1 MKRPIPASPRFAPN
15 PSRPRPLLALTALA
29 AASAALIGCAPH
41 ERGTVAT
48 LAPRVQSVDG
58 AVALHNPADGRRRGI
73 ARRDDPSIRERLRE
87 GEEGTYIAE
96 ILESRDS
103 NVARWPNREGRPLRV
118 WVQPATHLD
127 GWDPAYVGIVQGAFT
142 EWAAVGI
149 PVPFRFTTDSVR
161 SDIHV
166 TWRER
171 FNEPISGKTRWARDD
186 GWWIIEGN
194 ITLALHH
201 HQGDPLGASAVRAIA
216 LHEVGHLLGLDH
228 TADISNIMTPRVRV
242 RELSDADRAT
252 LRLIYSLPAGAVR

>member
-1 MKRPIPASPRFAPN
+1 MKRPKPASTRFATI
-15 PSRPRPLLALTALA
+15 SRPSLALA
-29 AASAALIGCAPH
+29 ALVVAAAGCAGH
-41 ERGTVAT
+41 ERQAARVEG
-48 LAPRVQSVDG
+48 PRVQSMDG
-58 AVALHNPADGRRRGI
+58 TVALASPEDGRRRGSRS
-73 ARRDDPSIRERLRE
+73 RRDDPSIRERLRE
-87 GEEGTYIAE
+87 AEEGTYIAE
-96 ILESRDS
+96 ILQSRDS
-103 NVARWPNREGRPLRV
+103 NVARWPNRVGKPLRV
-118 WVQPATHLD
+118 WVQPAAHLD

-142 EWAAVGI
+142 EWSSVGI
-149 PVPFRFTTDSVR
+149 PVPFVFSTDSVR

-201 HQGDPLGASAVRAIA
+201 HQGDPLGASAVKAIA

-228 TADISNIMTPRVRV
+228 TADIANIMTPRVRV

-252 LRLIYSLPAGAVR
+252 LRLIYTLPAGAVR

>member
-1 MKRPIPASPRFAPN
+1 MFASTRFAT
-15 PSRPRPLLALTALA
+15 SIRPLLALTALA
-29 AASAALIGCAPH
+29 VGIVGCAGHDRGAVSQVGPRVH
-41 ERGTVAT
+41 SVDGTVAF
-48 LAPRVQSVDG
+48 A
-58 AVALHNPADGRRRGI
+58 NPADGRKRAAA
-73 ARRDDPSIRERLRE
+73 ARRDDPSVRERLRE
-87 GEEGTYIAE
+87 AEAGTYIAE

-118 WVQPATHLD
+118 WVQPATHLA
-127 GWDPAYVGIVQGAFT
+127 GWDPTYVGIVQGAFT
-142 EWAAVGI
+142 EWASVGI
-149 PVPFRFTTDSVR
+149 PVPFLFSTDSAR

-201 HQGDPLGASAVRAIA
+201 HQGDPLGPSAIKAIA

-228 TADISNIMTPRVRV
+228 TADIANIMTPRVRV
-242 RELSDADRAT
+242 RELSAADRAT
-252 LRLIYSLPAGAVR
+252 LRLIYTLPAGAVR

>member
-1 MKRPIPASPRFAPN
+1 MKRPNPASTRFAN
-15 PSRPRPLLALTALA
+15 PLRPSLALA
-29 AASAALIGCAPH
+29 ALVMATMGCASH
-41 ERGTVAT
+41 EPAT
-48 LAPRVQSVDG
+48 MTSSAPRIQSVDG
-58 AVALHNPADGRRRGI
+58 TVALGNPADERRRGGT
-73 ARRDDPSIRERLRE
+73 ARRDDPSVRERLRE
-87 GEEGTYIAE
+87 AEEGTYIAE

-118 WVQPATHLD
+118 WVQPASHLD

-142 EWAAVGI
+142 DWASVGI
-149 PVPFRFTTDSVR
+149 PVPFVFSTDSVR

-171 FNEPISGKTRWARDD
+171 FAEPISGKTRWARDD

-201 HQGDPLGASAVRAIA
+201 HQGDPLGPSAVKAIA

-228 TADISNIMTPRVRV
+228 TADIANIMTPRVRV
-242 RELSDADRAT
+242 RELSAADRAT
-252 LRLIYSLPAGAVR
+252 LRLIYTLPAGAVR

>member
-1 MKRPIPASPRFAPN
+1 MRFATPIR
-15 PSRPRPLLALTALA
+15 PSLALA
-29 AASAALIGCAPH
+29 ALVFATIGCAGH
-41 ERGTVAT
+41 DRGAVSHVG
-48 LAPRVQSVDG
+48 PRVQSVDG
-58 AVALHNPADGRRRGI
+58 TVALANPEAARRR
-73 ARRDDPSIRERLRE
+73 APLPRRDDPSVRERLRE
-87 GEEGTYIAE
+87 AEAGTYIAE

-127 GWDPAYVGIVQGAFT
+127 GWDPAYVGIVQSAFT
-142 EWAAVGI
+142 EWASVGI
-149 PVPFRFTTDSVR
+149 PVPFAFSTDSVR
-161 SDIHV
+161 SDIQV

-201 HQGDPLGASAVRAIA
+201 HQGDPLGASAVKAIA

-228 TADISNIMTPRVRV
+228 TADIANIMTPRVRV
-242 RELSDADRAT
+242 RELSAADRAT
-252 LRLIYSLPAGAVR
+252 LRLIYTLPAGAVR

>member
-1 MKRPIPASPRFAPN
+1 MKRPIPASTRFATSIW
-15 PSRPRPLLALTALA
+15 PSLALA
-29 AASAALIGCAPH
+29 ALVFGAWGCAGR
-41 ERGTVAT
+41 ERAAVAHVGPQIQSMDGTVA
-48 LAPRVQSVDG
+48 LAS
-58 AVALHNPADGRRRGI
+58 LADGRRR
-73 ARRDDPSIRERLRE
+73 APADRRDDPSVRERLRE
-87 GEEGTYIAE
+87 AEAGTYIAE

-103 NVARWPNREGRPLRV
+103 NVARWPNRAGRPLRV

-142 EWAAVGI
+142 EWASVGI
-149 PVPFRFTTDSVR
+149 PVPFQFSTDSAR

-186 GWWIIEGN
+186 GWWIIEGS

-201 HQGDPLGASAVRAIA
+201 HQGDPLGASAVKAIA

-228 TADISNIMTPRVRV
+228 TADIANIMTPRVRV
-242 RELSDADRAT
+242 RELSAADRAT
-252 LRLIYSLPAGAVR
+252 LRLIYTLPAGAVR

>member
-1 MKRPIPASPRFAPN
+1 MPASPRFAT
-15 PSRPRPLLALTALA
+15 RLRPLLALTALA
-29 AASAALIGCAPH
+29 AAITGCAGH
-41 ERGTVAT
+41 ERGAVIAPS
-48 LAPRVQSVDG
+48 PRVESVDG
-58 AVALHNPADGRRRGI
+58 AVALHSSADDRRRGK
-73 ARRDDPSIRERLRE
+73 ARRDDPSVRERLRE
-87 GEEGTYIAE
+87 AEEGTYIAE

-142 EWAAVGI
+142 DWASVGI
-149 PVPFRFTTDSVR
+149 PVPFRFTADSVR
-161 SDIHV
+161 ADIHV

-186 GWWIIEGN
+186 GWWIIEGS

-201 HQGDPLGASAVRAIA
+201 HQGDPLGASAVKAIA

-228 TADISNIMTPRVRV
+228 TADIANIMTPRVRV

>member
-1 MKRPIPASPRFAPN
+1 MKRHSPASTRFASLVR
-15 PSRPRPLLALTALA
+15 PSLALIALVAVTHGCVAHDKGTANQ
-29 AASAALIGCAPH
+29 APARM
-41 ERGTVAT
+41 ESVDGTVA
-48 LAPRVQSVDG
+48 LGS
-58 AVALHNPADGRRRGI
+58 ADDDRRRGRK
-73 ARRDDPSIRERLRE
+73 ARGDDPTIRERLRE
-87 GEEGTYIAE
+87 AEEGTYIAE

-103 NVARWPNREGRPLRV
+103 NVARWPNRIGKPLRV
-118 WVQPATHLD
+118 WVQPATHLA
-127 GWDPAYVGIVQGAFT
+127 GWDSSYVAIVQGAFR
-142 EWAAVGI
+142 EWASVGI
-149 PVPFRFTTDSVR
+149 PVPFTFNSDSAR

-186 GWWIIEGN
+186 EWWIIEGN

-201 HQGDPLGASAVRAIA
+201 HQGDPLGASAVKAIA

-252 LRLIYSLPAGAVR
+252 LRLIYTLPAGAVR